1 MIWLLSL
8 QKVKLNS
15 IVSVYCCITTSTI
28 VESLMEVNMY
38 SHTFFLPFFLFIKL
52 SQYVMGNW
60 FSNVYFSEN
69 ISESYKVILWFASFF
84 SLFYSKRNNIRPL
97 CVSFHTSLQ
106 LETKPE
112 LSFKTH
118 QLVNWFE
125 FAYFWLFETYALWF
139 YPYNST
145 KNFFEDSSSFLKHFW
160 GDITHHYFLILL
172 TSLCRQISIYLS
184 KWALLASLFKTD
196 SHAFTSLFY
205 RLRSGSICH
214 P

>member
-84 SLFYSKRNNIRPL
+84 SLFIAKGTIYAPYVYLFTLAYNLKLNQSFPSKHISWWTDL
-97 CVSFHTSLQ
+97 SL
-106 LETKPE
+106 LI
-112 LSFKTH
+112 S
-118 QLVNWFE
+118 
-125 FAYFWLFETYALWF
+125 
-139 YPYNST
+139 
-145 KNFFEDSSSFLKHFW
+145 DFLKLMLCGSTHTIPRRTFLKIPAHFW
-160 GDITHHYFLILL
+160 SIFGGISLIT
-172 TSLCRQISIYLS
+172 TSWSC
-184 KWALLASLFKTD
+184 
-196 SHAFTSLFY
+196 
-205 RLRSGSICH
+205 
-214 P
+214 